1 MDKLKTTVEFEN
13 FKYSPNGLTFKRLF
27 TKEGVSPYSMFT
39 YENRSS
45 IIRNTDGSTVFEI
58 NNVEVPTFWSQ
69 VATDILAQKY
79 FRKNGV
85 PLVDEDGRPII
96 DAMTGEQK
104 IGSENSIK
112 QVAHRLAHCWKVWG
126 LRYGYFRSQQ
136 DAIVFYDELVYM
148 LINQMAAPNSPQWF
162 NTGLAESYDIRGEAQ
177 GHYYC
182 DPVTGD
188 VHRSQD
194 AYTRPQP
201 HACFIQSVRDD
212 LVNEGGIFD
221 LVTREARIFK
231 YGSGTGTN
239 FSQIRGKGEKLSGG
253 GTSSGLMSFLLVNDR
268 AAGAIKSGGTTRRA
282 AKMVCLDLDHP
293 EIEEFVNWKS
303 REEQKVAALVSG
315 SKTNKKHLSRIM
327 ELASINDDLESNS
340 ELRSEIK
347 QALNKDVPI
356 NYIQRSLQLAKQ
368 GQSVNFLDL
377 DTHYES
383 EAYLTVSGQNSNNS
397 VRIPNAFFTALEED
411 GDWHLTARKDGSV
424 FKTIKASHLWNEIN
438 TAAWMSADPGVQYDD
453 TINEW
458 HTCPKDGRINGSNPC
473 SEYMFLDDTACNLA
487 SLNVMKFFDY
497 KTSEFDVPAFEHAA
511 RLWTTVLEISV
522 LMAQFPSYD
531 IALKSYQY
539 RTLGLG
545 YANVGSLLM
554 TSGIPYDSDKARS
567 IVGAISAI
575 MGGIAYATSAEI
587 AGVVGPFPRYKQ
599 NQEDMLRVI
608 RNHRRAAYNKSS
620 SAYEN
625 LTVTPLGIDDELCP
639 GYLVDAAKNAWDKA
653 LDWGMTYGY
662 RNAQVTV
669 IAPTGTIGL
678 VMDCD
683 TTGIEPDFALVKFK
697 KLAGGGYFKIVNQS
711 VPPALEHLGYTDE
724 QIDDIVKYCVGH
736 ATLKGCPHINHE
748 SLMEKGLSLKEIEKV
763 ESGLVSAFDLSSAF
777 SKWVLG
783 EEVLKDIGVADV
795 NGDVLTQLGF
805 TSQQVKEANL
815 FVCGT
820 FTIEGAPHLKD
831 HHLPVFDCANK
842 CGALGERYLNFMSHI
857 LMMAATQPFI
867 SGAIS
872 KTINMDAS
880 ATVEDIGIA
889 YKKSW
894 EVMVKAVALYRD
906 GSKLSQPLNA
916 SNEESSALLAL
927 QYEDDVNDIGDAPT
941 VVSPEQFQQAIAKQL
956 SNKRRGYT
964 QESVV
969 GGQPITIRTG
979 EFDDGSLAELSLE
992 VFKEGSSQQALF
1004 NAIAKAVSIG
1014 LQHGAPLNEYV
1025 DEFTFTK
1032 FQPAGM
1038 VQGDSAIKSATSL
1051 IDYVF
1056 RNVGF
1061 EYLNR
1066 TDFVHV
1072 KDVPSKSAP
1081 QVTVEIKTQEPV
1093 SKPIEKKVPVVDDK
1107 IASAKARGYTG
1118 ETCSNCSSMR
1128 LRQNGTCSI
1137 CDDCGQ
1143 TTGCS

>member
-1 MDKLKTTVEFEN
+1 MNNLKTTVEVEN
-13 FKYSPNGLTFKRLF
+13 FTYSPDGLTFKRLF

-39 YENRSS
+39 YEKRSS
-45 IIRNTDGSTVFEI
+45 IIKNTNGSTVFEI
-58 NNVEVPTFWSQ
+58 NDVEVPTFWSQ

-85 PLVDEDGRPII
+85 PLF
-96 DAMTGEQK
+96 DAQGNPLRDSLTGKQK
-104 IGSENSIK
+104 IGTENSIK
-112 QVAHRLAHCWKVWG
+112 QVAHRLAHCWKIWG
-126 LRYGYFRSQQ
+126 LRYGYFKSQQ

-148 LINQMAAPNSPQWF
+148 IINQMTAPNSPQWF
-162 NTGLAESYDIRGEAQ
+162 NTGLAETYNIRGQAQ

-182 DPVTGD
+182 DPLTGE

-201 HACFIQSVRDD
+201 HACFIQSVNDD

-231 YGSGTGTN
+231 YGSGSGTN
-239 FSQIRGKGEKLSGG
+239 FSQIRGRGEKLSGG

-293 EIEEFVNWKS
+293 EIEDFIVWKA

-315 SKTNKKHLSRIM
+315 SKINKAHLSKIM
-327 ELASINDDLESNS
+327 ELASANPDLQSNK
-340 ELRSEIK
+340 ELRDEIK
-347 QALNKDVPI
+347 VAIHNEIPLS
-356 NYIQRSLQLAKQ
+356 YIQRSLQLAAQNKT
-368 GQSVNFLDL
+368 VDFLDL

-383 EAYLTVSGQNSNNS
+383 EAYVTVSGQNSNNS
-397 VRIPNAFFTALEED
+397 IRIPNKFFAALD
-411 GDWHLTARKDGSV
+411 KDADWHLTNRTDGGV
-424 FKTIKASHLWNEIN
+424 FKTISANGLWDKVN
-438 TAAWMSADPGVQYDD
+438 TAAWMSADPGVQFDD

-497 KTSEFDVPAFEHAA
+497 KTSQFDVESFKQGV

-522 LMAQFPSYD
+522 LMAQFPSQE

-545 YANVGSLLM
+545 YANIGSLLM
-554 TSGIPYDSDKARS
+554 TSGIPYDSDKARA

-575 MGGIAYATSAEI
+575 MGGEAYATSAEL
-587 AGVVGPFPRYKQ
+587 ASVVGPFARYQANK
-599 NQEDMLRVI
+599 EDMLRVI
-608 RNHRRAAYNKSS
+608 RNHRRAAYNKPSS
-620 SAYEN
+620 DYEG
-625 LTVTPLGIDDELCP
+625 LTVTPMGINESLCP
-639 GYLVDAAKNAWDKA
+639 AYLLDAAKTSWDKA
-653 LDWGMTYGY
+653 LDWGTAYGF

-683 TTGIEPDFALVKFK
+683 ATGIEPDFALVKFK

-711 VPPALEHLGYTDE
+711 VPPALEHLGYTKE
-724 QIDDIVKYCVGH
+724 QITDIVKYAVGH
-736 ATLKGCPHINHE
+736 ATLKGCPGINHVTLQAKGF
-748 SLMEKGLSLKEIEKV
+748 SLSEIEKV
-763 ESGLVSAFDLSSAF
+763 EAGLESAFDLSSAF

-783 EEVLKDIGVADV
+783 DELLSKLGIQDL

-805 TSQQVKEANL
+805 SDEQIKEANL

-831 HHLPVFDCANK
+831 EHLPVFDCANK
-842 CGALGERYLNFMSHI
+842 CGSLGKRYLGYESHI
-857 LMMAATQPFI
+857 KMMAATQPFI

-872 KTINMDAS
+872 KTINMDSS
-880 ATVEDIGIA
+880 ATVKDIGDA
-889 YKKSW
+889 YRTSW
-894 EVMVKAVALYRD
+894 ELMVKAVALYRD

-916 SNEESSALLAL
+916 SNEQESVLLSL
-927 QYEDDVNDIGDAPT
+927 QYEDAEGDIGDAHG
-941 VVSPEQFQQAIAKQL
+941 VVSPESFQQAITKQL
-956 SNKRRGYT
+956 SSKRRGYT

-969 GGQPITIRTG
+969 GGQPISIRTS
-979 EFDDGSLAELSLE
+979 EFDDGSLAEISLE

-1004 NAIAKAVSIG
+1004 NSLAKSVSIG
-1014 LQHGAPLNEYV
+1014 LRHGAPLAEFV
-1025 DEFTFTK
+1025 DELTFTK

-1038 VQGDSAIKSATSL
+1038 VQGDAAIKSATSL
-1051 IDYVF
+1051 VDYVF
-1056 RNVGF
+1056 RNLGY

-1066 TDFVHV
+1066 NDFVHV
-1072 KDVPSKSAP
+1072 KDAPKATTTTPSFTASTPQPSVVKQPAP
-1081 QVTVEIKTQEPV
+1081 
-1093 SKPIEKKVPVVDDK
+1093 SLANAKVL
-1107 IASAKARGYTG
+1107 SAKAQGYTG
-1118 ETCSNCSSMR
+1118 ETCSNCASMR

>member
-13 FKYSPNGLTFKRLF
+13 FKYSPDGLTFRRIF

-39 YENRSS
+39 YQKRSS
-45 IIRNTDGSTVFEI
+45 IIKNTDGSTVYEM
-58 NNVEVPTFWSQ
+58 NNIEVPSFWSQ

-79 FRKNGV
+79 IRKNGV
-85 PLVDEDGRPII
+85 PLLDADGQPII
-96 DAMTGEQK
+96 DPLTGKQE
-104 IGSENSIK
+104 IGAENSIK

-148 LINQMAAPNSPQWF
+148 IINQMAAPNSPQWF
-162 NTGLAESYDIRGEAQ
+162 NTGLAESYNIRGEAQ

-182 DPVTGD
+182 DPISGEVF
-188 VHRSQD
+188 RSHD

-201 HACFIQSVRDD
+201 HACFIQSVKDD

-239 FSQIRGKGEKLSGG
+239 FSKIRGKGEKLSGG

-282 AKMVCLDLDHP
+282 AKMVSLDLDHP
-293 EIEEFVNWKS
+293 EIEDFVNWKA

-315 SKTNKKHLSRIM
+315 SKTNKKHLTKIM
-327 ELASINDDLESNS
+327 ELASVNDNLESNK

-347 QALNKDVPI
+347 SALSKDVPI
-356 NYIQRSLQLAKQ
+356 SYIQRSLQLAKQ
-368 GQSVNFLDL
+368 GKTVDFLEL

-383 EAYLTVSGQNSNNS
+383 EAYITVSGQNSNNS
-397 VRIPNAFFTALEED
+397 IRISNKFFSALD
-411 GDWHLTARKDGSV
+411 DDADWELTNRKDGSV
-424 FKTIKASHLWNEIN
+424 FKKIKAKDLWDQIT

-497 KTSEFDVPAFEHAA
+497 KTSAFDVEAFEHAV
-511 RLWTTVLEISV
+511 RLWTVVLEISV
-522 LMAQFPSYD
+522 LMAQFPSRD
-531 IALKSYQY
+531 IAKKSYEY

-545 YANVGSLLM
+545 FANIGSMLM
-554 TSGIPYDSDKARS
+554 TSGIPYDSDEGRA
-567 IVGAISAI
+567 IVGAVSAI
-575 MGGIAYATSAEI
+575 MGGTAYATSAEL
-587 AGVVGPFPRYKQ
+587 ASVVGPFPRYKQ
-599 NQEDMLRVI
+599 NAEDMLRVI
-608 RNHRRAAYNKSS
+608 RNHRRAAYNKDKI
-620 SAYEN
+620 AYES
-625 LTVTPLGIDDELCP
+625 LTITPKGIDNTLCP
-639 GYLVDAAKNAWDKA
+639 SYLVDAAKKAWDNA
-653 LDWGMTYGY
+653 LDWGMEHGY

-711 VPPALEHLGYTDE
+711 VPPALEHLGYLEHEITD
-724 QIDDIVKYCVGH
+724 IINYCIGH
-736 ATLKGCPHINHE
+736 ATLKDCPHINHE

-763 ESGLVSAFDLSSAF
+763 EAGLASAFDLSSAF

-783 EEVLKDIGVADV
+783 EEILKDMGVVDLD
-795 NGDVLTQLGF
+795 GDVLLQLGF
-805 TSQQVKEANL
+805 TQEQIKKANL

-820 FTIEGAPHLKD
+820 FTIEGAPHLKEE
-831 HHLPVFDCANK
+831 HLPVFDCANK
-842 CGALGERYLNFMSHI
+842 CGALGQRYLSYMSHI
-857 LMMAATQPFI
+857 NMMAATQPFI

-872 KTINMDAS
+872 KTINMDGQ
-880 ATVEDIGIA
+880 ATIDDVGTA
-889 YKKSW
+889 YRKAW

-916 SNEESSALLAL
+916 SNNESSATLLAL
-927 QYEDDVNDIGDAPT
+927 QYEDDIADAPDT
-941 VVSPEQFQQAIAKQL
+941 VSPELFQKAIAKQL
-956 SNKRRGYT
+956 SSKRRGYT
-964 QESVV
+964 QESIV
-969 GGQPITIRTG
+969 GGQPITIRTS
-979 EFDDGSLAELSLE
+979 EFDNGMLAELSLE
-992 VFKEGSSQQALF
+992 IFKEGSTQQTLF
-1004 NAIAKAVSIG
+1004 NIIAKAVSIG
-1014 LQHGAPLNEYV
+1014 LKHGAPLEEFV

-1038 VQGDSAIKSATSL
+1038 VQGDEVIKSATSL
-1051 IDYVF
+1051 VDYVF
-1056 RNVGF
+1056 RNLGY
-1061 EYLNR
+1061 EYLER
-1066 TDFVHV
+1066 SDIVHLQS
-1072 KDVPSKSAP
+1072 KDLVNTPQLLKNNQKSDDSKN
-1081 QVTVEIKTQEPV
+1081 
-1093 SKPIEKKVPVVDDK
+1093 K
-1107 IASAKARGYTG
+1107 IVFAKARGYTG
-1118 ETCSNCSSMR
+1118 ETCSNCGSMR